1 MRKIDILKQILDSQD
16 KEIGWGKMPTKI
28 TKFINSE
35 TVSNLSLDCEH
46 DFINFIFDETGEK
59 FIGIVNWKE

>member
-1 MRKIDILKQILDSQD
+1 MRKIDQLKQILDSQD
-16 KEIGWGKMPTKI
+16 EEIGWGKMPTKI
-28 TKFINSE
+28 TKLLD
-35 TVSNLSLDCEH
+35 TDKVRKLSLVCEH